1 MTPEQKARQ
10 QIDRQL
16 EQAGWIVRDYRQMNI
31 TAGLG
36 VAVRE
41 FPLTTG
47 DADYMLYAD
56 AKAIGVVEAKPK
68 GHTLTGVETQS
79 GKYLDGLPA
88 GLPSH
93 RLPLPFAYESTGEV
107 TQFTN
112 TLEANARSRAVFTFH
127 QPEEL
132 IRLVKLD
139 KQVRTKL
146 REMPPL
152 NIGHLWRVQI
162 ESIQNLEASLA
173 ANRPRALIQMAT
185 GSGKTY
191 TAVNACYRLIKY
203 ADARR
208 ILFLVDRNNLGK
220 QTLNEFQQFVSPVN
234 GYKFTEEYTVQHLK
248 KNTIAPASKVCI
260 TTIQRLYSM
269 LKGEDDFLEEN
280 EEGSL
285 FETETSLFR
294 EPLPVIYNA
303 KIPIETFD
311 FIVVDECHRSIY
323 NIWRQVLEYFDAFLI
338 GLTATPTKQTI
349 GFFNGNLVQDYAHE
363 QAVVDGVNVGYDVYR
378 IETKITSDGAKLARE
393 PGVFVPH
400 RDRRTKSKKYKE
412 LDDDLTYTA
421 NQLDRDVVSENQIRL
436 VVCTFKDKLPEIFP
450 GRTEVPKT
458 LVFAKTDLHA
468 EDIVRIIRE
477 EFGKGNDFCQKI
489 TSKST
494 GKKPDELLSEFR
506 NSYFPRIAVTVDM
519 IATGT
524 DVKPLECLIF
534 MRNIR
539 SLGYFEQMKG
549 RGCRVVDPDV
559 LQSVTPDAKHK
570 THFVIVDAVGVCEDE
585 KTATKPLD
593 RKPAVPLDKIL
604 NLVAAG
610 AANDDVVSTL
620 ASRLS
625 RLELQVDPIQQA
637 AIQKAS
643 GGKSLAELSARL
655 LKSIDPDANVEA
667 ASRRFHPIHGYA
679 AEIGYFDPASPV
691 ADLKGNLP
699 HWRQEGATYFVTFRT
714 ADSLPQQKL
723 NQWLAEREEWLKCN
737 PDPHSPE
744 QKQDYWQK
752 FPERIQKWLD
762 SNYGECL
769 LERLDARQI
778 VVEALLHFDGVR
790 YTVREWVV
798 MPNHVHVV
806 VTPLGDNELSD
817 ILHSWKSFTSKK
829 INKLLERTGSFWQ
842 AESFDHI
849 VRSPESLERI
859 EAYILANPEHLA
871 EGTFTLSST
880 LQTRRDASS
889 TWEPTVEQ
897 IALVEREQL
906 ETALKAF
913 HDPNLR
919 DAILAAKRSLE
930 QVIDEQTPDQLLR
943 AGFDAE
949 ALEKAKSMLTSFRR
963 FIEDNKDEIE
973 ALQVLYSVPYRAGL
987 KFRHVKELAAKL
999 NQPPFF
1005 VDPNHPESLTRLW
1018 QAFELVEAA
1027 SRLLP
1032 IGDEARN
1039 QKAASRRLPTGD
1051 GDGDEA
1057 RNQKAAGRR
1066 LPTGDGDGDE
1076 TRNQKAAS
1084 RRLPTGDGDGDE
1096 TRSQK
1101 AAGRRLPTGGGDGG
1115 GDETR
1120 NQKAAGRRLYLVD
1133 VIALVRHAIDP
1144 NTPLAP
1150 IGITVEERYRQ
1161 WMAEKQAAG
1170 VSFTADQRKWL
1181 DAIKDHIASSLNI
1194 EQDDLEDVPF
1204 NTIGGL
1210 GRAYELFGDNLAAIL
1225 DELNMRLAA

>member
-1 MTPEQKARQ
+1 MTPEQKARHH
-10 QIDRQL
+10 IDRQL
-16 EQAGWIVRDYRQMNI
+16 DQAGWIVQDYRQMNI

-47 DADYMLYAD
+47 HADYMLYAD
-56 AKAIGVVEAKPK
+56 AKVIGVVEAKPK

-79 GKYLDGLPA
+79 GKYLDGLPEK
-88 GLPSH
+88 LPNH

-112 TLEANARSRAVFTFH
+112 TLEPDARSRAVFTFH
-127 QPEEL
+127 RPEEL

-139 KQVRTKL
+139 KQLRTHL
-146 REMPPL
+146 REMPTL

-162 ESIQNLEASLA
+162 QSVQNLETSLA

-185 GSGKTY
+185 GSGKTF
-191 TAVNACYRLIKY
+191 TAVNFCYRLIKY
-203 ADARR
+203 TDARR

-220 QTLNEFQQFVSPVN
+220 QTLHEFQQFISPVN

-269 LKGEDDFLEEN
+269 LKGEEEFLEEN

-285 FETETSLFR
+285 YETENSLFK
-294 EPLPVIYNA
+294 EPLPVIYNQR
-303 KIPIETFD
+303 IPIETFD

-323 NIWRQVLEYFDAFLI
+323 NIWRQVLEYFDSFLI
-338 GLTATPTKQTI
+338 GLTATPSKQTI
-349 GFFNGNLVQDYAHE
+349 GFFGGNLVQDYAHE

-378 IETKITSDGAKLARE
+378 IETSITKDGAKLARE

-400 RDRRTKSKKYKE
+400 RDRRTKGKKYKE

-436 VVCTFKDKLPEIFP
+436 VISTFKEKLPEIFP

-559 LQSVTPDAKHK
+559 LQSVTPDARHK

-593 RKPAVPLDKIL
+593 RKPSVPLDKIL

-610 AANDDVVSTL
+610 AANDDVVSAL

-625 RLELQVDPIQQA
+625 RLDQEVDPINQA
-637 AIQKAS
+637 AIQESS
-643 GGKSLAELSARL
+643 GGKSLAELSAGL
-655 LKSIDPDANVEA
+655 LRSIDPDANTQLAVKK
-667 ASRRFHPIHGYA
+667 FNVP
-679 AEIGYFDPASPV
+679 
-691 ADLKGNLP
+691 
-699 HWRQEGATYFVTFRT
+699 EG
-714 ADSLPQQKL
+714 Q
-723 NQWLAEREEWLKCN
+723 
-737 PDPHSPE
+737 
-744 QKQDYWQK
+744 
-752 FPERIQKWLD
+752 
-762 SNYGECL
+762 
-769 LERLDARQI
+769 
-778 VVEALLHFDGVR
+778 
-790 YTVREWVV
+790 
-798 MPNHVHVV
+798 
-806 VTPLGDNELSD
+806 
-817 ILHSWKSFTSKK
+817 
-829 INKLLERTGSFWQ
+829 
-842 AESFDHI
+842 
-849 VRSPESLERI
+849 
-859 EAYILANPEHLA
+859 
-871 EGTFTLSST
+871 
-880 LQTRRDASS
+880 
-889 TWEPTVEQ
+889 EPTEDQVVQ
-897 IALVEREQL
+897 VEREQMA
-906 ETALKAF
+906 TALKTF
-913 HDPNLR
+913 HDPKLR
-919 DAILAAKRSLE
+919 DAILAAKRSME
-930 QVIDEQTPDQLLR
+930 QIIDEQTPDQLLR

-949 ALEKAKSMLTSFRR
+949 ALEKAKSMLTSFRK
-963 FIEDNKDEIE
+963 FIDENKDEIE
-973 ALQVLYSVPYRAGL
+973 ALRVVYSQPYRAGL

-999 NQPPFF
+999 NHPPFF
-1005 VDPNHPESLTRLW
+1005 VDPNRPESLTRLW
-1018 QAFELVEAA
+1018 QAYEVVEPDKV
-1027 SRLLP
+1027 R
-1032 IGDEARN
+1032 G
-1039 QKAASRRLPTGD
+1039 K
-1051 GDGDEA
+1051 
-1057 RNQKAAGRR
+1057 
-1066 LPTGDGDGDE
+1066 
-1076 TRNQKAAS
+1076 
-1084 RRLPTGDGDGDE
+1084 
-1096 TRSQK
+1096 
-1101 AAGRRLPTGGGDGG
+1101 GGK
-1115 GDETR
+1115 
-1120 NQKAAGRRLYLVD
+1120 QLVD

-1144 NTPLAP
+1144 STPLAP
-1150 IGITVEERYRQ
+1150 VGMTVEERYQQ
-1161 WMAEKQAAG
+1161 WMAEKREAN
-1170 VSFTADQRKWL
+1170 VTFTDDQRKWL

-1210 GRAYELFGDNLAAIL
+1210 GRAYELFGEKLTVIL
-1225 DELNMRLAA
+1225 DELNMKLAA